1 MRIALGQ
8 INPTIGDF
16 DGNRRLVSDAA
27 LAAERRGADLAIFP
41 ELALA
46 GYPPKDLL
54 ERPAFLDAA
63 RASLDA
69 LAAELGARG
78 TRPGVLVGFP
88 ERLPP
93 APSGRG
99 VANSA
104 ALIEGGRVVSV
115 TRKSLLPT
123 YDVFDEW
130 RYFDPAPSVSVVP
143 FRGRRLGVTICEDIW
158 NDGDFW
164 PHRLYRAD
172 PVEAIVAAGAEII
185 VNVSASPYSIDKR
198 HLRPRMLA
206 ASARRWARPLVFVN
220 QVGGQDDL
228 VFDGAS
234 LAFDARGALVA
245 RGPEHESALVLVD
258 VDADTDGEG
267 TAAEALAP
275 FEPSDERSAL
285 GALVLGTRDYARR
298 CGFSRAL
305 LGLSGGIDSALVAC
319 IAARALG
326 PQNVL
331 GVAMPSRFSS
341 EGSRRDAVALAR
353 ALGME
358 LTTIS
363 IEPMFGSYL
372 ETLAKPLEAF
382 ASGADAEAAQLAS
395 ENLQARIRGAILMA
409 LSNRQGRLLLTT
421 GNKSEIATGYCTL
434 YGDMAGGLAVISDAP
449 KTLVYRLARAV
460 NAERAVIPES
470 TLTKAP
476 SAELRPDQTDQD
488 SLPPY
493 ELARRH
499 PRGPPRRGPRRRR
512 PRGGR
517 LRRRRRRRRYPA
529 RAYERVQAPP
539 DAARPQDHGQGLRA
553 RTAVSHR
560 GELARLSQLV
570 KPARSAGAFSSLR
583 SSGFAHLQRRPELA
597 PREAALGDRRHEEP
611 LVPEADAP

>member
-1 MRIALGQ
+1 VKIALGQ

-16 DGNRRLVSDAA
+16 EGNRRLVWEAA
-27 LAAERRGADLAIFP
+27 LEAERRGADLVLFP
-41 ELALA
+41 ELALS

-69 LAAELGARG
+69 LAADLGAGSVRA
-78 TRPGVLVGFP
+78 GVIVGYP

-93 APSGRG
+93 SSQGRG

-104 ALIEGGRVVSV
+104 ALIEGGRVAFV

-130 RYFDPAPSVSVVP
+130 RYFDPAPEVSVVP

-164 PHRLYRAD
+164 PRRLYRAD
-172 PVEAIVAAGAEII
+172 PVEALVAAGAELI
-185 VNVSASPYSIDKR
+185 VNVSASPYTIEKR
-198 HLRPRMLA
+198 HVRPRMLA
-206 ASARRWARPLVFVN
+206 ATARRWARPLVFVN
-220 QVGGQDDL
+220 QAGGQDDL

-234 LAFDARGALVA
+234 LAFDKTGEVIA
-245 RGPEHESALVLVD
+245 RGPEHESALVFAD
-258 VDADTDGEG
+258 VDLDAGAGSGEL
-267 TAAEALAP
+267 TPPA
-275 FEPSDERSAL
+275 PSDERSAL

-298 CGFSRAL
+298 CGFHRAL

-326 PQNVL
+326 PRNVL

-341 EGSRRDAVALAR
+341 EGARADAAALAL
-353 ALGME
+353 ALDIE
-358 LTTIS
+358 FTTIS
-363 IEPMFGSYL
+363 IEPMFAAYL
-372 ETLAKPLEAF
+372 ETLGAPLEDF
-382 ASGADAEAAQLAS
+382 APPGAPERAAEAAQLTN
-395 ENLQARIRGAILMA
+395 ENLQARIRGAMLMA

-460 NAERAVIPES
+460 NAEAPVIPES

-476 SAELRPDQTDQD
+476 SAELRPGQTDQD

-493 ELARRH
+493 EL
-499 PRGPPRRGPRRRR
+499 
-512 PRGGR
+512 
-517 LRRRRRRRRYPA
+517 L
-529 RAYERVQAPP
+529 
-539 DAARPQDHGQGLRA
+539 DAIL
-553 RTAVSHR
+553 
-560 GELARLSQLV
+560 E
-570 KPARSAGAFSSLR
+570 
-583 SSGFAHLQRRPELA
+583 AHLVEGKDTEALVAAGFDRAVVVDVVRRV
-597 PREAALGDRRHEEP
+597 LGSEYKRRQMP
-611 LVPEADAP
+611 PGLKITGKAFGPGRRQPIATAWRG